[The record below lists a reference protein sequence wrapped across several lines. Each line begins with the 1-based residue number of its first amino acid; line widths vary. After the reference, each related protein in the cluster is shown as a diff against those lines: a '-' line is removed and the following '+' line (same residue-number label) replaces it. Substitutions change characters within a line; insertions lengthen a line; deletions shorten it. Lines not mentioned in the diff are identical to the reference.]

1 MKKTLEYLH
10 ICKICSTFARILI
23 CGDMHILQ
31 HIGEYTLLMGK
42 VLRMPDRQRM
52 FWRQYSRELEKQ
64 GLQSLPIVLI
74 ISVFIGAILT
84 IQAKTN
90 TENPLL
96 PTYTT
101 GLLTRETL
109 LLEFSSTILCLI
121 LAGKVGS
128 NIASEI
134 GTMRITEQIDAMEI
148 MGVNSA
154 NYLIL
159 PKILA
164 FVTMMPMLVII
175 STAVGLVGGW
185 AVGVF
190 TDIITVHDYL
200 DIITVHDYL
209 VGVQYAFNPYFVW
222 YGIIKSLVFAFVIT
236 SMSSYYGYFVRGGAL
251 DVGRAST
258 NAVVNSNIMILF
270 LDLILSKLLL

>member
-1 MKKTLEYLH
+1 MKD
-10 ICKICSTFARILI
+10 LI
-23 CGDMHILQ
+23 KHF
-31 HIGEYTLLMGK
+31 GEYVLLMGK
-42 VLRMPDRQRM
+42 VFRLPDRQRM
-52 FWRQYSRELEKQ
+52 FWRQYAREIEKQ
-64 GLQSLPIVLI
+64 GLQSLPIVII

-84 IQAKTN
+84 IQTKLN

-134 GTMRITEQIDAMEI
+134 GSMRITEQIDAMEI

-159 PKILA
+159 PKIAA
-164 FVTMMPMLVII
+164 FMTMMPLLVII
-175 STAVGLVGGW
+175 SITVGLIGGLG
-185 AVGVF
+185 VGVF
-190 TDIITVHDYL
+190 TDVITVQDY
-200 DIITVHDYL
+200 I
-209 VGVQYAFNPYFVW
+209 VGIQYAFNPYYVW
-222 YGIIKSLVFAFVIT
+222 YGIIKSLVFAFIIT
-236 SMSSYYGYFVRGGAL
+236 SFSSYYGYYAYGGAL

-258 NAVVNSNIMILF
+258 SAVVNSNILILF
-270 LDLILSKLLL
+270 ADLLLTKLLL

>member
-1 MKKTLEYLH
+1 MKD
-10 ICKICSTFARILI
+10 LI
-23 CGDMHILQ
+23 RHF
-31 HIGEYTLLMGK
+31 GEYVLLMGK
-42 VLRMPDRQRM
+42 VFRLPDRQRM
-52 FWRQYSRELEKQ
+52 FWRQYAREIEKQ
-64 GLQSLPIVLI
+64 GLQSLPIVII

-84 IQAKTN
+84 IQTKLN

-134 GTMRITEQIDAMEI
+134 GSMRITEQIDAMEI

-159 PKILA
+159 PKIAA
-164 FVTMMPMLVII
+164 FMTMMPLLVII
-175 STAVGLVGGW
+175 SITVGLIGGLG
-185 AVGVF
+185 VGVF
-190 TDIITVHDYL
+190 TDVIT
-200 DIITVHDYL
+200 IQDYL
-209 VGVQYAFNPYFVW
+209 VGIQYAFNPYYVW
-222 YGIIKSLVFAFVIT
+222 YGIIKSLVFAFIIT
-236 SMSSYYGYFVRGGAL
+236 SFSSYYGYYAYGGAL

-258 NAVVNSNIMILF
+258 SAVVNSNILILF
-270 LDLILSKLLL
+270 ADLLLTKLLL

>member
-1 MKKTLEYLH
+1 MIIKHL
-10 ICKICSTFARILI
+10 
-23 CGDMHILQ
+23 
-31 HIGEYTLLMGK
+31 GEYWLLMAR
-42 VLRMPDRQRM
+42 VFHIPDRQRM
-52 FWRQYSRELEKQ
+52 FWRQFSRELEKQ
-64 GLQSLPIVLI
+64 GLQSLPIVI
-74 ISVFIGAILT
+74 VISLFIGAILT
-84 IQAKTN
+84 IQAKIN
-90 TENPLL
+90 TENPFL
-96 PTYTT
+96 PTYIV

-164 FVTMMPMLVII
+164 FMTMMPMLVIL
-175 STAVGLVGGW
+175 STTIGIIGGW
-185 AVGVF
+185 AVGEF
-190 TDIITVHDYL
+190 TDIITVA
-200 DIITVHDYL
+200 DYL

-222 YGIIKSLVFAFVIT
+222 YGIIKSLFFAYIIA
-236 SMSSYYGYFVRGGAL
+236 SMSSYYGYMVRGGAL
-251 DVGRAST
+251 EVGKAST
-258 NAVVNSNIMILF
+258 NAVVNSNIIIL
-270 LDLILSKLLL
+270 LMDLVLSRLLL

>member
-23 CGDMHILQ
+23 CGGMHILQ

-200 DIITVHDYL
+200 TPISFGTESSR
-209 VGVQYAFNPYFVW
+209 VW
-222 YGIIKSLVFAFVIT
+222 CLRS
-236 SMSSYYGYFVRGGAL
+236 
-251 DVGRAST
+251 
-258 NAVVNSNIMILF
+258 
-270 LDLILSKLLL
+270 

>member
-1 MKKTLEYLH
+1 MK
-10 ICKICSTFARILI
+10 IIA
-23 CGDMHILQ
+23 
-31 HIGEYTLLMGK
+31 HIGEYFLLMGRTFHQQDK
-42 VLRMPDRQRM
+42 WGM
-52 FWRQYSRELEKQ
+52 FWRQFSREIEKQ
-64 GLQSLPIVLI
+64 GLQSLPLVVI
-74 ISVFIGAILT
+74 ISIFIGAILT

-109 LLEFSSTILCLI
+109 LLEFSSTILCLL

-159 PKILA
+159 PKIIA
-164 FVTMMPMLVII
+164 FMAMMPFLVII
-175 STAVGLVGGW
+175 SIAVGLVGGW
-185 AVGVF
+185 GVGTF
-190 TDIITVHDYL
+190 TDIITVADY
-200 DIITVHDYL
+200 I
-209 VGVQYAFNPYFVW
+209 VGIQYAFNPYFVF
-222 YGIIKSLVFAFVIT
+222 YGLIKSLVFAFLIT
-236 SMSSYYGYFVRGGAL
+236 SIASYYGYTVRGGAL

-258 NAVVNSNIMILF
+258 NAVVRSSIIILF
-270 LDLILSKLLL
+270 ADLILTKLLL

>member
-1 MKKTLEYLH
+1 MM
-10 ICKICSTFARILI
+10 ARVFRL
-23 CGDMHILQ
+23 
-31 HIGEYTLLMGK
+31 
-42 VLRMPDRQRM
+42 PDRSRM
-52 FWRQYSRELEKQ
+52 FWQQYSRELEKQ
-64 GLQSLPIVLI
+64 GLQSLPIVI
-74 ISVFIGAILT
+74 VISLFIGAILT

-90 TENPLL
+90 TENPFL
-96 PTYTT
+96 PKYIV

-134 GTMRITEQIDAMEI
+134 GSMRITEQIDAMEI

-164 FVTMMPMLVII
+164 FMTMMPMLVIL
-175 STAVGLVGGW
+175 STAIGLVGGW
-185 AVGVF
+185 AVGAF
-190 TDIITVHDYL
+190 TDIITVA
-200 DIITVHDYL
+200 DYL

-222 YGIIKSLVFAFVIT
+222 YGIIKSLFFAYVIT
-236 SMSSYYGYFVRGGAL
+236 SLSAYYGYMVRGGAL
-251 DVGRAST
+251 EVGRAST
-258 NAVVNSNIMILF
+258 NAVVNSNIIILL
-270 LDLILSKLLL
+270 LDLVLSRLLL

>member
-1 MKKTLEYLH
+1 M
-10 ICKICSTFARILI
+10 ARVFRI
-23 CGDMHILQ
+23 
-31 HIGEYTLLMGK
+31 
-42 VLRMPDRQRM
+42 PDRQRM
-52 FWRQYSRELEKQ
+52 FWQQYSRELEKQ
-64 GLQSLPIVLI
+64 GLQSLPIVI
-74 ISVFIGAILT
+74 VISLFIGAILT

-90 TENPLL
+90 TENPFL
-96 PTYTT
+96 PTDIV

-164 FVTMMPMLVII
+164 FMTMMPMLVIL
-175 STAVGLVGGW
+175 STTIGIIGGW
-185 AVGVF
+185 AVGKF
-190 TDIITVHDYL
+190 TDIITVA
-200 DIITVHDYL
+200 DYL

-222 YGIIKSLVFAFVIT
+222 YGIIKSLFFAYIIT
-236 SMSSYYGYFVRGGAL
+236 SLSSYYGYMVRGGAL
-251 DVGRAST
+251 EVGKAST
-258 NAVVNSNIMILF
+258 NAVVNSNIIIL
-270 LDLILSKLLL
+270 LMDLVLSRLLL